1 MHLCVSGAFENGL
14 AEHDIEE
21 ALQPISAVRLVVQSD
36 ADVWALLSE
45 VWPESF
51 CVFMCVFL
59 CVSVGV
65 LTHTHRSIKQQH
77 SEKSKILIQKF
88 LNINKNFTWNL
99 SFFFLSHLQNSFDW
113 HPWLCC
119 CCDIDWD
126 NFHFRD
132 YHWLHSM
139 WLWQWAAWCTGA
151 SSWTPALHGVQVV
164 NEDRW
169 HGIYIRW

>member
-1 MHLCVSGAFENGL
+1 MTLKKHCSRSQQCAWWFSLMLTSGLYWVRCDLRASVCSCVFS
-14 AEHDIEE
+14 
-21 ALQPISAVRLVVQSD
+21 S
-36 ADVWALLSE
+36 VWAWVYL
-45 VWPESF
+45 
-51 CVFMCVFL
+51 
-59 CVSVGV
+59 
-65 LTHTHRSIKQQH
+65 HTHRSIKQQH

-99 SFFFLSHLQNSFDW
+99 SFFFLSHLQNSLDW

-119 CCDIDWD
+119 CCYIDWD